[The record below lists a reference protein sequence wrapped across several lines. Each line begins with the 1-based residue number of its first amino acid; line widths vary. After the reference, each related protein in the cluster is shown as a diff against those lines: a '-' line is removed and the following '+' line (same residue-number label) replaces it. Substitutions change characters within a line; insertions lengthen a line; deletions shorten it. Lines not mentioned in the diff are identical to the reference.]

1 MKNEIWRDIKGYEG
15 LYQVSN
21 LGNVRN
27 KKTKKHLYKNCNNV
41 NNYLFVNLGRKNKKY
56 IRT

>member
-1 MKNEIWRDIKGYEG
+1 MENEAWKDIPDYEG

-27 KKTKKHLYKNCNNV
+27 KKTKKLLKYKNV
-41 NNYLFVNLGRKNKKY
+41 IYLELKN
-56 IRT
+56 IVTLDLLVI

>member
-1 MKNEIWRDIKGYEG
+1 MNEELWKDIAGYEG

-27 KKTKKHLYKNCNNV
+27 KKTKKT
-41 NNYLFVNLGRKNKKY
+41 F
-56 IRT
+56 I